1 VVEGADGLAGGL
13 YPQAVRQVEGLNCVI
28 ESGGAV
34 VGSTGSV
41 GQGARVDSW
50 LRSIIVDVSGEGGLL
65 SIFEASTS
73 LLATTACV
81 ASLSLGR
88 SVSARTT
95 IGLTLLLLLLG
106 ELGVSQL
113 VLHSTKLVGLW
124 ALTAA
129 TGGAFLLEGEH
140 GCLDDSFQLQ
150 ILDLV
155 RGRLAEY
162 LCYNLHSRGE
172 LAEDNH
178 RLHRGREVKASV
190 LEIRE
195 VAEHLCNCGSGMG
208 ASENG
213 CREELA
219 KLSVSR
225 ADTGGTKALLKV
237 IPDLL
242 HSSKLSN
249 SDLMEGVRH
258 KVILPSTLSVLSS
271 QLFWSS

>member
-1 VVEGADGLAGGL
+1 M
-13 YPQAVRQVEGLNCVI
+13 
-28 ESGGAV
+28 
-34 VGSTGSV
+34 GSTGSV

-50 LRSIIVDVSGEGGLL
+50 LRSIVVDVSGEGGLL
-65 SIFEASTS
+65 SIFKASTS

-95 IGLTLLLLLLG
+95 IGPTLLLLG

-113 VLHSTKLVGLW
+113 ALHSTKLVGLW

-162 LCYNLHSRGE
+162 LRYNLHSRGE

-178 RLHRGREVKASV
+178 CLHRGREVKASV